1 MFLTYGKLEMKL
13 VYKLIYSV
21 QIFLNGISNMC
32 ADSCH
37 VSNDSNGSLI
47 FKRKFERITQL
58 SASLSKDAQL
68 SKNSFKIKSH
78 QARGVLLD

>member
-1 MFLTYGKLEMKL
+1 MFLIYGKAEIKL
-13 VYKLIYSV
+13 VYKLIYSA
-21 QIFLNGISNMC
+21 QIFLDGISNMC

-37 VSNDSNGSLI
+37 VSNDSNGWLI

-78 QARGVLLD
+78 QTHGVMLD